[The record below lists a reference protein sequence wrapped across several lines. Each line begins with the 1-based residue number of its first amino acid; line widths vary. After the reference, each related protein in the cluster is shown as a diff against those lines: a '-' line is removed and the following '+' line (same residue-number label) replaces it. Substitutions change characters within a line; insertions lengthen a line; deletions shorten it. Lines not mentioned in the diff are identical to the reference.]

1 MAQSTALAEFKK
13 SIAMATE
20 LMKLE
25 KAFYNP
31 PKKADQPVVEGLRG
45 GAAVLMVASFEA
57 YLRRSVIEYLSDL
70 TKQPPQVEFSK
81 LPEKLRVN
89 SIFYCL
95 EAALKGPR
103 YEDTQKCDRLPGIK
117 IACSRVAAEVLDPEA
132 LSSTQ
137 GNPDSRTVK
146 KLFADIG
153 VADVLTS
160 LHNKFEKKWG
170 KAVASTFI
178 KDKLDEIVKRR
189 HVVAHT
195 GKALDIGRS
204 DLNEAIKFLGIL
216 AGLLDAVMQKHLA
229 DILK

>member
-1 MAQSTALAEFKK
+1 MPQSTALGEFKN
-13 SIAMATE
+13 SIAMAAQ
-20 LMKLE
+20 LMNLE
-25 KAFYNP
+25 KAYDNP
-31 PKKADQPVVEGLRG
+31 PKKTDQPLVEGLRG

-57 YLRRSVIEYLSDL
+57 YLRRSVIEYLSEL

-81 LPEKLRVN
+81 LPDKLRVN

-103 YEDTQKCDRLPGIK
+103 HEETQKLDRLPGIK
-117 IACSRVAAEVLDPEA
+117 TACSRVAADVLDPEA

-137 GNPDSRTVK
+137 GNPDSKTIK

-160 LHNKFEKKWG
+160 LHGKFEKKWG
-170 KAVASTFI
+170 KAIAATFV

-195 GKALDIGRS
+195 GKALNIGRS

-216 AGLLDAVMQKHLA
+216 AGLLDAALQKHLA